1 MPEDYY
7 KVLGVT
13 KNDSQED
20 IRKAFRKKAMDYH
33 PDRNK
38 SSDAPEK
45 FKKSTKHTKYCQMLK
60 RDLSMT
66 GLAMQV

>member
-13 KNDSQED
+13 KSDSQED
-20 IRKAFRKKAMDYH
+20 IRKAFRRKAMDYH

-38 SSDAPEK
+38 SADAPEK
-45 FKKSTKHTKYCQMLK
+45 FKEINEVHFS
-60 RDLSMT
+60 LS
-66 GLAMQV
+66 